1 MNLKNLRYS
10 KGWIVALATI
20 IGLSFGA
27 YTFINRAVTTHVYV
41 TNCGSVDYKPTIL
54 IKFCADAG
62 VQITQIEWESW
73 SSVKAEGIGVY
84 EINDCEPSCVDGK
97 LHHATVEITLSKSK
111 SISGI
116 ETLTFISIKTKD
128 GKTLPLS
135 SSPSDAWPLEL
146 AG

>member
-27 YTFINRAVTTHVYV
+27 YTSINRAVTSHVYV
-41 TNCGSVDYKPTIL
+41 TNCGSIDYKPTAL
-54 IKFCADAG
+54 VKFCADAG
-62 VQITQIEWESW
+62 VEITQIEWESW
-73 SSVKAEGIGVY
+73 SSQKAVGTGVY
-84 EINDCEPSCVDGK
+84 EINDCEPSCVAGK
-97 LHHATVEITLSKSK
+97 LHFATVEITLRKSK
-111 SISGI
+111 SIGGK

-128 GKTLPLS
+128 GKNLPLS
-135 SSPSDAWPLEL
+135 SSTNDAWSLEL